1 MRKYSSS
8 IVHNSSSSIYCDI
21 YIQAKI
27 CFYLLQ
33 KTIFSSISL
42 ILQSAKWGYFI
53 WNEIYVQWNTSSSS
67 FLEMNF
73 GTISKFQKLKQ
84 NLQNILLFKWK
95 KNTKKIHC
103 CLSEANK
110 TFSEV
115 LIFLYSIPKNLIG
128 FYRMRDS
135 IFASPWKQ
143 GKGVLFQL

>member
-1 MRKYSSS
+1 MSIRKKKSEIRIVDSFFYIFSICKLFFSWKRPLFSCTYYLVYISIGLMRKYSSS
-8 IVHNSSSSIYCDI
+8 IVHNSSTSIYCDI

-84 NLQNILLFKWK
+84 NLQNILLFK
-95 KNTKKIHC
+95 
-103 CLSEANK
+103 
-110 TFSEV
+110 
-115 LIFLYSIPKNLIG
+115 
-128 FYRMRDS
+128 
-135 IFASPWKQ
+135 
-143 GKGVLFQL
+143 

>member
-8 IVHNSSSSIYCDI
+8 IVHNSSTSIYCDI

-84 NLQNILLFKWK
+84 NLQNILLFKLK
-95 KNTKKIHC
+95 KTLKKFIAV
-103 CLSEANK
+103 CLK
-110 TFSEV
+110 QIKHF
-115 LIFLYSIPKNLIG
+115 LKFWFFLYSIPKNLIG
-128 FYRMRDS
+128 FYRMRNS

-143 GKGVLFQL
+143 GQGVLFQL

>member
-1 MRKYSSS
+1 
-8 IVHNSSSSIYCDI
+8 VI

-84 NLQNILLFKWK
+84 NLQNILFLSK
-95 KNTKKIHC
+95 KKTLKKFTAV
-103 CLSEANK
+103 CLKQIKHFLKFWFFYIVYRKIWLDFTGCETRFAHPNK
-110 TFSEV
+110 NRE
-115 LIFLYSIPKNLIG
+115 I
-128 FYRMRDS
+128 
-135 IFASPWKQ
+135 
-143 GKGVLFQL
+143 GVLFQL